1 MAAIATSSLTVHVPT
16 IFGNKRVVFASYTP
30 TTAAGSDTVNVGL
43 TAIDFVTG
51 NWGGTTAPDAACVV
65 TFGSAG
71 SSVVVANTTHAN
83 HPVSFV
89 AVGR

>member
-1 MAAIATSSLTVHVPT
+1 MAAIASSSLTVFVPT
-16 IFGNKRVVFASYTP
+16 VFGNKRIVFASYTP

-51 NWGGTTAPDAACVV
+51 NWGGTTTPDAACQLS
-65 TFGSAG
+65 FSNAG
-71 SSVVVANTTHAN
+71 SSVVVTNTTHAN